1 MTRSHIAAVSS
12 GAERSS
18 KEALTALLNR
28 QREAF
33 EADPYPSA
41 EQRIAD
47 IKRLK
52 DALIKHEKMLAEAMN
67 RDFGCRSADE
77 SLIGDILPSVMG
89 ARYAAGKVRKWMKP
103 QRRHVSQLHQPA
115 KARVVYQPLGVVGIV
130 VPWNYPVYL
139 AMGPLIS
146 ALAAGNRAM
155 IKVSEFAPETG
166 KAVRQVLG
174 ECFDEDKVA
183 VIEGDAE
190 VAQAFTSLPFDH
202 LLFTGSTPVGR
213 LVMKAAAEHLT
224 PVTLELGGKSPTVI
238 DGDIPMNM
246 AVERFLWG
254 KDINAGQTCVAT
266 DYILCPESRVDELL
280 DSARKL
286 QRKLYPDE
294 MNNGDFASII
304 NERQFERL
312 QGWLE
317 EVEGTEARVVPLGG
331 DDLRPDPERRRF
343 PLTAVVNP
351 PNHTKVAQEEIFGP
365 ILPIFTYR
373 NLDDAAA
380 MIRRGTRPLALY
392 VMSLSKD
399 VQDFFI
405 RNTHAGGMCINDSVM
420 QVVQDDLPFGGIG
433 ASGIGHYHAKE
444 GFITFSHAKSVF
456 ERGKTSFASLVFP
469 PYGRWSHKL
478 VRKLYMR

>member
-1 MTRSHIAAVSS
+1 MTRSHIAAVDS
-12 GAERSS
+12 GEQRSS
-18 KEALTALLNR
+18 REALTALLNR

-41 EQRIAD
+41 EQRIED
-47 IKRLK
+47 ITRLK

-67 RDFGCRSADE
+67 SDFGCRARDE
-77 SLIGDILPSVMG
+77 SLLGDVLPSVMG

-103 QRRHVSQLHQPA
+103 ERRHVSPLHQPA

-139 AMGPLIS
+139 AMGPLIA

-166 KAVRQVLG
+166 KAVRQVLD

-190 VAQAFTSLPFDH
+190 VAQAFTALPFDH
-202 LLFTGSTPVGR
+202 LLFTGSTAVGR

-224 PVTLELGGKSPTVI
+224 PVTLELGGKSPTII
-238 DGDIPMNM
+238 DDEIPMDM

-280 DSARKL
+280 ASARKL
-286 QRKLYPDE
+286 QKRLYPDE
-294 MNNGDFASII
+294 MSNPDFASII

-312 QGWLE
+312 SGWLD
-317 EVEGTEARVVPLGG
+317 EVRNTDARVEPLGG
-331 DDLRPDPERRRF
+331 SDLRPDPEKRRF

-351 PNHTKVAQEEIFGP
+351 PADTKVAQEEIFGP
-365 ILPIFTYR
+365 LLPIITYR
-373 NLDDAAA
+373 DLEDAASI
-380 MIRRGTRPLALY
+380 IRRGTRPLALY
-392 VMSLSKD
+392 VMSLNKD
-399 VQDFFI
+399 VQEFFI

-420 QVVQDDLPFGGIG
+420 QVAQDDLPFGGVG
-433 ASGIGHYHAKE
+433 ASGIGHYHARE
-444 GFITFSHAKSVF
+444 GFLTFSHAKSVF
-456 ERGKTSFASLVFP
+456 ERGKLSFANLVFP